1 MWQPLEQTGMD
12 TYLADAPVGCKDDDW
27 RQARL
32 QCPVQVGEALNVQHV
47 HLIYEK
53 HTWYELCHT
62 LVYVLVDHLRGI
74 RDSSTCAVC
83 LLTILLLQRT
93 STAMPWSL
101 CLSTIC
107 RQSLIHLPELA
118 GNIVS
123 PWLHDLPHTFNDQNV
138 HQHFLSLLLS

>member
-1 MWQPLEQTGMD
+1 MRQPLEQTGMD

-74 RDSSTCAVC
+74 RDSSNLCCLPAHNTAATTNEHCNALVSVLVNHLQAVPY
-83 LLTILLLQRT
+83 
-93 STAMPWSL
+93 SSA
-101 CLSTIC
+101 
-107 RQSLIHLPELA
+107 
-118 GNIVS
+118 
-123 PWLHDLPHTFNDQNV
+123 
-138 HQHFLSLLLS
+138 